1 MDIVLKYK
9 LLDLIDDI
17 KEVDAMINLHSS
29 DQSAMMLDQYKFK
42 KNKLVSY
49 LIDEL
54 VNPEL
59 RSEKSIFI
67 IQMVIKKFYPNL
79 KDDAQSDMSNEYLNE
94 LEAVL
99 AYFNSTL

>member
-1 MDIVLKYK
+1 MDSALKYK
-9 LLDLIDDI
+9 LLDLIDEI
-17 KEVDAMINLHSS
+17 KKVDEMIKLQAS
-29 DQSAMMLDQYKFK
+29 DPSAMMLDQYMFK
-42 KNKLVSY
+42 KSKLVSY

-67 IQMVIKKFYPNL
+67 ILKVIEKFYPNL
-79 KDDAQSDMSNEYLNE
+79 KDDAHSDISNEYLNE

-99 AYFNSTL
+99 A

>member
-1 MDIVLKYK
+1 MDNALKYK

-17 KEVDAMINLHSS
+17 KEVDAMINLHSA

-42 KNKLVSY
+42 KSKLVSY

-54 VNPEL
+54 VNSEL

-67 IQMVIKKFYPNL
+67 ILKVIEKFYPNL
-79 KDDAQSDMSNEYLNE
+79 KDEAQSDMNNEYLNE
-94 LEAVL
+94 LESVL
-99 AYFNSTL
+99 A